1 MSYSQPP
8 AEDKGFFG
16 KLKDGIAKIGQTAKE
31 GVQSVTGKT
40 ALTDGPTAEAAFGT
54 PSVGGYT
61 VGGGKRRKTRK
72 GSKKSRKTRR
82 R

>member
-1 MSYSQPP
+1 MSVPEEESMWT
-8 AEDKGFFG
+8 
-16 KLKDGIAKIGQTAKE
+16 KLKSGIAGFGETVKK
-31 GVQSVTGKT
+31 GVESAT
-40 ALTDGPTAEAAFGT
+40 GPTPLTSDRSAEKAFGT